1 MIEQKIIFKICLA
14 VFLLLNACSKP
25 KDPHAEH
32 LAQAAADSE
41 ASDKSHSASGASLYQ
56 LHDYFTDQHGKR
68 LMLHQFEGKYV
79 VLTMFYTTCT
89 AICPRITAEMVR
101 LERSLTASQRS
112 KTRFVMISV
121 DPERDTPLQLT
132 KFMGKMHLSDAFTLL
147 TGSED
152 SVREVSVVLGIN
164 YKKTPGP
171 DQKSYEFAH
180 TSKFTLLSPKGE
192 ILLQNTGL
200 AIDSAAFGNHI
211 AGK

>member
-1 MIEQKIIFKICLA
+1 MIELRIIFKICLA
-14 VFLLLNACSKP
+14 ALLLLNACSKP

-32 LAQAAADSE
+32 LAAAAE

-56 LHDYFTDQHGKR
+56 LHDYFTDQNGKR

-89 AICPRITAEMVR
+89 AICPRLTAEMVR
-101 LERSLTASQRS
+101 LERSLTALQQA
-112 KTRFVMISV
+112 KTRFVMITV

-132 KFMGKMHLSDAFTLL
+132 KFIDKMHLSDAFTLL

-152 SVREVSVVLGIN
+152 SIREVSVVLGIN
-164 YKKTPGP
+164 YKKTPGA
-171 DQKSYEFAH
+171 DKKSYEFAH

-200 AIDSAAFGNHI
+200 AIDSAAFGNRI